1 MSKHLEIPT
10 TDGHLF
16 VFNEK
21 GAYVIDQSDPN
32 KRLEF
37 EYKHALGIR
46 GLISDM
52 IHAHVLHKRSME
64 LLEQAE
70 ATINMHDIANK
81 LLLQMVQRKNDEI
94 AALLAKDK
102 P

>member
-1 MSKHLEIPT
+1 
-10 TDGHLF
+10 
-16 VFNEK
+16 
-21 GAYVIDQSDPN
+21 
-32 KRLEF
+32 
-37 EYKHALGIR
+37 
-46 GLISDM
+46 M
-52 IHAHVLHKRSME
+52 IHAHTLHKRSMD

-70 ATINMHDIANK
+70 ATIKMHDIANK